1 MNTNKDIESIKSVN
15 IRSVGIKRQVLM
27 SSATVE
33 VFESFLKENI
43 GSEVLVVNTNIG
55 IGVYYYSKND
65 YSTFIRESV
74 LLYTITHI
82 DQKKLKFRNN
92 LNRID
97 VYQSFCEALIAFSQ
111 YPQIFLAYA
120 KKFIYL
126 KEKNKTSTFVIPI
139 LTGFFEEVLKV
150 LDETGKIPH
159 YEKIERAKNKLKKS
173 DTDNKVIK
181 ELISEILLKKHYN

>member
-15 IRSVGIKRQVLM
+15 IRSVDIKRQALM
-27 SSATVE
+27 SSSMVD
-33 VFESFLKENI
+33 VFESFLKETI

-55 IGVYYYSKND
+55 MGVYYHSKND

-74 LLYTITHI
+74 LSYTITHI

-92 LNRID
+92 LNRRD
-97 VYQSFCEALIAFSQ
+97 VYQSFCETLIAFSE

-120 KKFIYL
+120 KKFIHL
-126 KEKNKTSTFVIPI
+126 KEKNKTSLFVIPI

-150 LDETGKIPH
+150 LEETGKIPH
-159 YEKIERAKNKLKKS
+159 YEKIERAKNKFQKP
-173 DTDNKVIK
+173 DTDNKIIK
-181 ELISEILLKKHYN
+181 ELISEVLLKKHYN

>member
-82 DQKKLKFRNN
+82 DQKKLKFSNN

>member
-1 MNTNKDIESIKSVN
+1 
-15 IRSVGIKRQVLM
+15 M

-33 VFESFLKENI
+33 IFESFLKENI

>member
-33 VFESFLKENI
+33 IFESFLKENI